1 MENRPDSRECKDVVD
16 AARRE
21 ARPKGRAYLLATT
34 LLLTLAACAEN
45 APQDFLEPEGPV
57 ARRIDDLQNPVFLV
71 AGVVFLLV
79 EGLIVFA
86 VIRFRDRPGRAEPQ
100 QVHGNTR
107 LEVGWTLLPA
117 LILFVIAVP
126 TIKTIFDLSNTDAQ
140 ALKVTVTGHQFWWEY
155 RYEESG
161 VVSANE
167 LVMPTG
173 RPVELTLESVDVIH
187 SYWVPKLAGK
197 TDVIPGRTNRM
208 SFEAEK
214 PGRYQGQCTE
224 FCGLSHANMRNIA
237 VAMTPADFDRWVA
250 DQKRPAATPSN
261 GSLAADGLQVFNGRG
276 CAGCHRV
283 EGVSEGNIGPNLTH
297 FATRETFAG
306 SMFRNNPDDLRT
318 WLRDPQGVKPGNLM
332 KIPGAPLS
340 SDEIGKLIA
349 YLETLN

>member
-1 MENRPDSRECKDVVD
+1 MVT
-16 AARRE
+16 ARTKGWS
-21 ARPKGRAYLLATT
+21 KGRAPVLAAM
-34 LLLTLAACAEN
+34 LLLTLAGCAEK

-57 ARRIDDLQNPVFLV
+57 ARTIDRLQEPVFLV

-86 VIRFRDRPGRAEPQ
+86 MFKFRDRPGRADPE

-117 LILFVIAVP
+117 LILFVIAIP
-126 TIKTIFDLSNTDAQ
+126 TIKTIFDLSNTDAG
-140 ALKVTVTGHQFWWEY
+140 ALQVKVVGHQFWWEY
-155 RYEESG
+155 QYEESG
-161 VVSANE
+161 VVTANE

-208 SFEAEK
+208 SFQADQ
-214 PGRYQGQCTE
+214 PGTYLGQCTE
-224 FCGLSHANMRNIA
+224 FCGLSHANMRNVA

-250 DQKRPAATPSN
+250 DQRRPAATP
-261 GSLAADGLQVFNGRG
+261 ADGSPAAEGLTVFNGRG
-276 CAGCHRV
+276 CAGCHRI
-283 EGVSEGNIGPNLTH
+283 EGVSEGDIGPNLTH
-297 FATRETFAG
+297 FATRGTFAG
-306 SMFRNNPDDLRT
+306 SLFENNPDDLRT

-332 KIPGAPLS
+332 KIPGGPLG
-340 SDEIGKLIA
+340 SDEITKLIA

>member
-1 MENRPDSRECKDVVD
+1 LENRPDSRECNDVGV
-16 AARRE
+16 AARRQG
-21 ARPKGRAYLLATT
+21 RPKGRAYLLAT
-34 LLLTLAACAEN
+34 LLLTLAGCAEN

-57 ARRIDDLQNPVFLV
+57 ARRIDDLQDPVFIV
-71 AGVVFLLV
+71 AGLVFLLV
-79 EGLIVFA
+79 EGLILFA
-86 VIRFRDRPGRAEPQ
+86 VIKFRDRPGRPEPE

-126 TIKTIFDLSNTDAQ
+126 TIKAIFDLSESDAG
-140 ALKVTVTGHQFWWEY
+140 ALQVTVTGHQFWWEY

-173 RPVELTLESVDVIH
+173 RPVELTLKSVDVIH

-208 SFEAEK
+208 SFEAER
-214 PGRYQGQCTE
+214 PGTYQGQCTE
-224 FCGLSHANMRNIA
+224 FCGLSHANMRNVA
-237 VAMTPADFDRWVA
+237 VAMSPADFDQWLA
-250 DQKRPAATPSN
+250 DQKRPAATPSD
-261 GSLAADGLQVFNGRG
+261 GSPAAEGLQLFNGRG
-276 CAGCHRV
+276 CSGCHRV

-297 FATRETFAG
+297 FASRGTFAG
-306 SMFRNNPDDLRT
+306 SIFENNPEDLRT
-318 WLRDPQGVKPGNLM
+318 WLRDPEAAKPGNLM

-340 SDEIGKLIA
+340 PDEITKLIA

>member
-1 MENRPDSRECKDVVD
+1 MGV
-16 AARRE
+16 AARRQG
-21 ARPKGRAYLLATT
+21 RPKGRAYLLATT
-34 LLLTLAACAEN
+34 LLLTLAGCAEN

-57 ARRIDDLQNPVFLV
+57 ARRIDDLQDPVFIV
-71 AGVVFLLV
+71 AGLVFLLV
-79 EGLIVFA
+79 EGLILFA
-86 VIRFRDRPGRAEPQ
+86 VIKFRDRPGRPEPE

-126 TIKTIFDLSNTDAQ
+126 TIKAIFDLSEKDPG
-140 ALKVTVTGHQFWWEY
+140 ALQVTVTGHQFWWEY

-208 SFEAEK
+208 SFEAER
-214 PGRYQGQCTE
+214 PGTYQGQCTE
-224 FCGLSHANMRNIA
+224 FCGLSHANMRNVA
-237 VAMTPADFDRWVA
+237 VAMSPADFDQWLA
-250 DQKRPAATPSN
+250 DQKRPAATPSD
-261 GSLAADGLQVFNGRG
+261 GSPAAEGLQLFNGRG
-276 CAGCHRV
+276 CSGCHRV

-297 FATRETFAG
+297 FASRGTFAG
-306 SMFRNNPDDLRT
+306 SIFENNPEDLRT
-318 WLRDPQGVKPGNLM
+318 WLRDPEAAKPGNLM

-340 SDEIGKLIA
+340 PDEITKLIA